1 MWKLI
6 KTEIKYYR
14 WLYILSIA
22 LVILINFGLTMDGRW
37 IEAQND
43 FPGLRIIWVGISI
56 IIFFFTLLF
65 NRKSG
70 RLRNNVLLPLS
81 KNEIAF
87 SRIIPFML
95 FWITLVLILFLFYLV
110 NVQSF
115 PTNYWMQNL
124 LSLTGIV
131 LLINSIPVLNTD
143 FYSTYFSKR
152 SRLILG
158 IFWSILWITYI
169 FLNSIFIS
177 YLDFILPE
185 FFESSREALTVL
197 FLSGV
202 TTILSILVG
211 VSIFFASI
219 VTFSKRKLFLE

>member
-6 KTEIKYYR
+6 KTEIIYYR
-14 WLYILSIA
+14 WLYVLSIA
-22 LVILINFGLTMDGRW
+22 LVILINLGLTIDNRW

-43 FPGLRIIWVGISI
+43 FPGLRIIWIGINI
-56 IIFFFTLLF
+56 VIFFFTLLF

-70 RLRNNVLLPLS
+70 RLRNNVLLSLS
-81 KNEIAF
+81 NKQIAF

-95 FWITLVLILFLFYLV
+95 FWTTLVLILFLFYLV

-158 IFWSILWITYI
+158 IFWSILWISYI

-177 YLDFILPE
+177 SLDFILPE
-185 FFESSREALTVL
+185 FFESSRKTLTVL
-197 FLSGV
+197 FLSGF
-202 TTILSILVG
+202 TTIISILAG
-211 VSIFFASI
+211 VSTFFASI
-219 VTFSKRKLFLE
+219 VTFSKRKLYIE